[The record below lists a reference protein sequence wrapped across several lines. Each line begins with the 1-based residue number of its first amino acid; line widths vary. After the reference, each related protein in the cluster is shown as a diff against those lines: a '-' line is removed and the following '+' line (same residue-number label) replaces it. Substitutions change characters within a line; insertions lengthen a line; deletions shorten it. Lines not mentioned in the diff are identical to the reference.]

1 METYGDVPKLRLSR
15 WCVMATIPEALRQG
29 WTDYQAGS
37 FARAEQVSR
46 QIVQADPRSV
56 DAWFLLGAACQA
68 QGKLDDAI
76 AGYRRAALLRPDFAE
91 IHYRLGN
98 ALYARG
104 LLGEALTSYQQALLL
119 RPQHAETHNNLG
131 VVLADQGRP
140 AEAVPYYQQA
150 LALKSTYAEAH
161 YNLGNAFKALQRLD
175 EAVASYQH
183 AIRHNPQFAPA
194 YLNLGVALTAQGKP
208 AEAVA
213 AYRQAIQREP
223 DMVQAHN
230 NMGLALAHQ
239 NQLDEALACYARALQ
254 IQPDFADAHYNRALA
269 LLVRGDFA
277 QGWPEYEWRWRL
289 AEIPSRPFTQPR
301 WDGSPL
307 AGRTILLHAEQG
319 AGDTIQF
326 IRYAPLVQQR
336 GGRVL
341 LECPAALIPL
351 LSTCRGIDQ
360 LIGRGTPLPAFDVHA
375 PLLSLPG
382 IFRTSLATIPA
393 DIPYLATDPQQVER
407 WRHQLEGIREFKIGI
422 SWQGSP
428 GYRWDRQRSFAL
440 AHLEPVARLIGV
452 RLFSLQKGLG
462 TEQLRDLPGWFP
474 VTDLGGTLDENTG
487 AFVETA
493 AVLKNLDLVITCD
506 TALGHL
512 AGALGVPVW
521 IVLPFAPEWRWL
533 LDRDDSP
540 WYPTV
545 RLFRQERLGDW
556 DGVFARVA
564 AELRRR
570 LGTTGRARPVVV
582 EIAPGE
588 LLDKI
593 TILEIKSERITDE
606 AKLTNIRRE
615 LALLTEAR
623 GKALE
628 ESDQVTALVVEL
640 KAVNEALWQIEDE
653 IRDCERAGDFGPRF
667 IELARSVYRQNDRRS
682 ALKRRI
688 NELLGSGIVEEK

>member
-1 METYGDVPKLRLSR
+1 
-15 WCVMATIPEALRQG
+15 MATIPEALRQG
-29 WTDYQAGS
+29 WADFQAGN
-37 FARAEQVSR
+37 FARAEQVCR
-46 QIVQADPRSV
+46 QIIQADPRGV
-56 DAWFLLGAACQA
+56 DGWLLFASTCQA
-68 QGKLDDAI
+68 QGKLDEAV
-76 AGYRRAALLRPDFAE
+76 AGYRQAALLRPDFAE
-91 IHYRLGN
+91 AHYRLGN
-98 ALYARG
+98 TLFARG
-104 LLGEALTSYQQALLL
+104 LLGEALASYRQALLL
-119 RPQHAETHNNLG
+119 RPQHGETHNNIG

-140 AEAVPYYQQA
+140 AEALPHYQQA
-150 LALKSTYAEAH
+150 VALKPTYAEAH
-161 YNLGNAFKALQRLD
+161 YNLGNALKALNRLE
-175 EAVASYQH
+175 EAVAAYQQ

-194 YLNLGVALTAQGKP
+194 YLNLGVALTAQGRP

-213 AYRQAIQREP
+213 AYRQAIRLEP
-223 DMVQAHN
+223 NLAKAHN
-230 NMGLALAHQ
+230 NMGLALAQQ
-239 NQLDEALACYARALQ
+239 NRLDEALACYARALQ
-254 IQPDFADAHYNRALA
+254 LQPDFADAHYNRALT
-269 LLVRGDFA
+269 LLVRGDFE

-289 AEIPSRPFTQPR
+289 TEIPARPFSQPR
-301 WDGSPL
+301 WGGSPL

-341 LECPAALIPL
+341 VECPATLIPL

-360 LIGRGTPLPAFDVHA
+360 LIGRGTPLPDFDVHA

-382 IFRTSLATIPA
+382 IFRTSLATIPV
-393 DIPYLATDPQQVER
+393 DIPYLATDPQLVEH
-407 WRHQLEGIREFKIGI
+407 WRQELQGVREFKIGI

-428 GYRWDRQRSFAL
+428 GYRWDRQRSLAL
-440 AHLEPVARLIGV
+440 AHFEPVARLVGV

-462 TEQLRDLPGWFP
+462 TEQLRDLPSWFA
-474 VTDLGGTLDENTG
+474 VTDLGRMLDENTG

-493 AVLKNLDLVITCD
+493 AVLKNLDLVVTCD

-521 IVLPFAPEWRWL
+521 TVLPFAPEWRWL

-545 RLFRQERLGDW
+545 RLFRQSQPGDW
-556 DGVFARVA
+556 DGVFARIA
-564 AELRRR
+564 AELRQR
-570 LGTTGRARPVVV
+570 LGTTSRARPITV

-606 AKLTNIRRE
+606 AKLANIRRE
-615 LALLTEAR
+615 LALLSEAR
-623 GKALE
+623 GKAME
-628 ESDQVTALVVEL
+628 ESDEVRALVADL
-640 KAVNEALWQIEDE
+640 KAVNETLWRIEDE

-667 IELARSVYRQNDRRS
+667 IELARAVYRQNDRRS
-682 ALKRRI
+682 TLKRRI
-688 NELLGSGIVEEK
+688 NEILGSAIMEEKSYRGY